1 MRIDELLPEQARWV
15 ILPVF
20 AWTAIETKANAG
32 LAHLNAQDPDFVG
45 GYELAELMDATLGPT
60 WRRAPVRNGLVR
72 RNLLE
77 ALKHEIEI
85 GRWVVLRWTRQPLVE
100 WIEDSHAPDGGRWQ
114 LNHRGRTSSLGSALQ
129 SRLNRAYREQEALR
143 ARAKALSL
151 VPLGQL
157 AAKQTERTARA
168 RAVSAKPMT
177 LTKAQRWN
185 ERQTLIAAGH
195 ADSSAS
201 ANGAAERLA
210 RNNVA
215 VEKARLA
222 EHVYAPARAVPEGWK
237 NGSEDLD
244 LLKRHGFDP
253 LDFESD
259 GTNFRAQ
266 LYNPDRS
273 VFGDGMKPTVAFK
286 GTEISSWEDWGNNL
300 SQAMNLDAPYYRRAV
315 NLGEKMK
322 PDTLPIDITGHSLGG
337 GLCSAASRASGKD
350 CWSFN
355 AAGLHP
361 ETVAHYGGIP
371 QPSVVH
377 AYHVQGDILTL
388 MQRWTPLP
396 EAVGTPYLLSGS
408 GSPVSRHFI
417 NQAIDG
423 IEQQKQ
429 EDIATLQAI
438 SETMGAN

>member
-1 MRIDELLPEQARWV
+1 MRIDELLPEQARWI

-32 LAHLNAQDPDFVG
+32 LAHMNADDPDYVG
-45 GYELAELMDATLGPT
+45 GYELAEFMDATLGRA

-77 ALKHEIEI
+77 ALKHKIEF
-85 GRWVVLRWTRQPLVE
+85 GQWVVLRWTQQPLVD

-114 LNHRGRTSSLGSALQ
+114 LNYWGRTSSLGSALQ

-157 AAKQTERTARA
+157 AAEQTERIARA
-168 RAVSAKPMT
+168 RAAPAKPPA
-177 LTKAQRWN
+177 LTKAQRWK

-201 ANGAAERLA
+201 ASTAAERLA

-222 EHVYAPARAVPEGWK
+222 EHVYHPSESVPEGWANRSRDGEFLDHHGLK
-237 NGSEDLD
+237 MKDLEIKGS
-244 LLKRHGFDP
+244 
-253 LDFESD
+253 
-259 GTNFRAQ
+259 NFGAQ
-266 LYNPDRS
+266 LYEPNVA
-273 VFGDGMKPTVAFK
+273 VFGQDMNPTLAFK
-286 GTEISSWEDWGNNL
+286 GTEMASWEDWGNNF
-300 SQAMNLDAPYYRRAV
+300 SQGMDMESAYYRRAV
-315 NLGEKMK
+315 EIGGKLRDD
-322 PDTLPIDITGHSLGG
+322 PFSIDMAGHSLGG
-337 GLCSAASRASGKD
+337 GLCSAASKASGKD

-361 ETVAHYGGIP
+361 KTVEHYGG
-371 QPSVVH
+371 QVTPSNVN
-377 AYHVQGDILTL
+377 AYHVKGDILTVL
-388 MQRWTPLP
+388 QRWTPLP
-396 EAVGTPYLLSGS
+396 EAVGTPYPLSGN

-417 NQAIDG
+417 KQAIDG
-423 IEQQKQ
+423 IEQQKA
-429 EDIATLQAI
+429 EDIALLEALP
-438 SETMGAN
+438 